1 MVNKQLDIAGLNY
14 KEKKEILEQKIDES
28 SDRLDM
34 IDRQYRMEGISK
46 TLKQQ
51 ID

>member
-1 MVNKQLDIAGLNY
+1 MVNRQLDMKGLNY

-28 SDRLDM
+28 SDRLEM
-34 IDRQYRMEGISK
+34 IDKQYRMEGISK

-51 ID
+51 IN